1 MLAPAPISSRA
12 VVGSRPARRGFTLI
26 ELLTVI
32 AIIGILAAI
41 IVPVVGSVRQ
51 TARRAACASNLR
63 QIAAASLLY
72 MQENNNKLP
81 LVLGPESW
89 GQERRWAPRLQR
101 YLNPAVAA
109 KSLDSQSVFRCGAD
123 DVERV
128 SSVAN
133 ESTPCSYGLN
143 IRVHVA
149 GNVNNTREKSFS
161 LIANPSRLALFGEA
175 WYSANTVFQ
184 SHSLQQFMGD
194 FHGRGSNYAFA
205 DGHVEF
211 LSRAVVEEI
220 DPATSRPR
228 LLHIPD

>member
-1 MLAPAPISSRA
+1 MSDPAPSRLVVASRA
-12 VVGSRPARRGFTLI
+12 ARSGFTLI

-32 AIIGILAAI
+32 AIIGILTAI

-51 TARRAACASNLR
+51 TARRAACSSNLR
-63 QIAAASLLY
+63 QIAAASMLY
-72 MQENNNKLP
+72 AQDNGNRLP
-81 LVLGPESW
+81 LVLGPEAW
-89 GQERRWAPRLQR
+89 GDERRWAPRLQR
-101 YLNPAVAA
+101 YLSAAAA
-109 KSLDSQSVFRCGAD
+109 KSVDPFSVFLCGSD
-123 DVERV
+123 DVART
-128 SSVAN
+128 SAVAGD
-133 ESTPCSYGLN
+133 STACSYGLN
-143 IRVHVA
+143 IRVHVS

-184 SHSLQQFMGD
+184 SHSLQQFLGD
-194 FHGRGSNYAFA
+194 FHGRGSNYGFA

-211 LSRAVVEEI
+211 LARTAVEEI